1 MRNPEVDLPPENGK
15 TPVGKAVGSSG
26 TLTVVKDLGLKE
38 PYGGSVP
45 LVSGELGKDLAYYL
59 SASEQIPSAVA
70 LGVYQGKTLAV
81 EAAGG
86 YLVQAMPDAT
96 EEAITRVVSNIEN
109 LPTPTEIIRNGA
121 SAQGMIEMALNGLKI
136 KFLGEQG
143 LRFRCRCSKER
154 FAGALVALGEKE
166 LEEMIREDHGAEL
179 TCEFCREQYSFTED
193 EIKELLGGIHDK
205 TPADQEN

>member
-1 MRNPEVDLPPENGK
+1 MDLPPENGK

-38 PYGGSVP
+38 PYSGSVP
-45 LVSGELGKDLAYYL
+45 LVSGELGKDIAYYL
-59 SASEQIPSAVA
+59 SASEQVPSAVA
-70 LGVYQGKTLAV
+70 LGVYQDKTLSV

-96 EEAITRVVSNIEN
+96 EEDVTRVINNIEN
-109 LPTPTEIIRNGA
+109 LPPPSEIIRNGA
-121 SAQGMIEMALNGLKI
+121 SARGIIEMALSGLKI
-136 KFLGEQG
+136 KILGEQD

-166 LEEMIREDHGAEL
+166 LDDMIREDHGAEL

-193 EIKELLGGIHDK
+193 ELKGLLDDIHDR
-205 TPADQEN
+205 TPADRG